1 MSELRQRPVRG
12 NSDAS
17 AAPAPAGSA
26 AAAAPP
32 PVDAPK
38 KSSGCPIQV
47 KSGESV
53 CERHTGPRWHG
64 SQGMVTTHHAK
75 LAGSHSGMH
84 QLTATIPVVNGSS
97 RTERARDCCHAGGLC
112 SITPSWRRPPATPIS
127 PWLSIEKH
135 PAKAA
140 GAQKAE

>member
-17 AAPAPAGSA
+17 AAPGSA

-47 KSGESV
+47 KSGEYV
-53 CERHTGPRWHG
+53 CERHGGPRWRD
-64 SQGMVTTHHAK
+64 SLGMVTSHHAK
-75 LAGSHSGMH
+75 LAWRHSDYVIDSG
-84 QLTATIPVVNGSS
+84 TS
-97 RTERARDCCHAGGLC
+97 RTERAC
-112 SITPSWRRPPATPIS
+112 
-127 PWLSIEKH
+127 
-135 PAKAA
+135 
-140 GAQKAE
+140 